1 MNALTQAAL
10 HPAFQSFFIMLV
22 VIVIERV
29 WPVSKKYHPLTV
41 FRLLAH
47 RMALK
52 VNPDPKRS
60 KQQKIISGAL
70 AMIVLLVPLLLP
82 IGLFIQLAD
91 IPQFFDGLLLLIALQ
106 FQDVL
111 SQAKKV
117 TLALN
122 REKKALA
129 RHFLSDSCL
138 RKTDNLSE
146 VGLCKATIE
155 STLLRFTYQY
165 IGVLFWFLW
174 AGGLAALSYRL
185 IIELSQVWN
194 TKRREHVHFGQ
205 PVSAVRLALA
215 WLPSQLTMIMFMFAQ
230 NINHAWY
237 SKKRLPKRST
247 IRNKLIAVYA
257 GALHCQLGGPV
268 IYGENKYRLIKS
280 GPPRFPKSQDILA
293 SLVAVNRTLAIWIIF
308 SFFVSACYYA
318 INSKLL

>member
-70 AMIVLLVPLLLP
+70 AMIVILVPLLLP

-230 NINHAWY
+230 N
-237 SKKRLPKRST
+237 
-247 IRNKLIAVYA
+247 
-257 GALHCQLGGPV
+257 
-268 IYGENKYRLIKS
+268 
-280 GPPRFPKSQDILA
+280 
-293 SLVAVNRTLAIWIIF
+293 
-308 SFFVSACYYA
+308 
-318 INSKLL
+318 